1 MNGFIEERVSGLK
14 IISLFKMKEK
24 SQAEF
29 NQINKELTK
38 NSIVAQASTNML
50 MPINIFMNNISFVLI
65 ASIGIFGMFTGGKDG
80 HGWISANWGVIH
92 FGAPSY
98 VPPEFAGVVEKTTL
112 LIVFTLFMRNLN
124 NPIGQLTAALGS
136 IFLALA
142 SAERVLEVLKQP
154 DEKDDDDAKDLKE
167 VYGLIEAENLDFSYL
182 PKKPILKKINF
193 HVKPGQNV
201 ALVGPT
207 GAGKTTIVNLI
218 TKFYDISSGDLK
230 IDGISIKKIKRES
243 LRKNITMVLQ
253 DTYLFSNTIYE
264 NIRYGK
270 LSASKKEIIAAA
282 KMARAHHFIMQL
294 PKGYNTILEDNGGNL
309 SQGQRQLLAI
319 ARAFLS
325 NSKIVILDEAT
336 SSIDTKT
343 EIEIQSAMNAL
354 MKNRTAFVIAHRL
367 STIKN
372 ADMIFVIDDGK
383 IVERGKHEQLLAHKG
398 FYAKLYNSQFKGKQ
412 V

>member
-1 MNGFIEERVSGLK
+1 VVH
-14 IISLFKMKEK
+14 
-24 SQAEF
+24 F
-29 NQINKELTK
+29 N
-38 NSIVAQASTNML
+38 
-50 MPINIFMNNISFVLI
+50 
-65 ASIGIFGMFTGGKDG
+65 
-80 HGWISANWGVIH
+80 
-92 FGAPSY
+92 APNY
-98 VPPEFAGVVEKTTL
+98 VPPEFKDIVQKTTL

-124 NPIGQLTAALGS
+124 NPISQLTAALGS
-136 IFLALA
+136 VFLALA

-154 DEKDDDDAKDLKE
+154 DETDDGDAKDLTE
-167 VYGLIEAENLDFSYL
+167 VYGLVEAEDLDFSYI
-182 PKKPILKKINF
+182 PNKPILKKINF
-193 HVKPGQNV
+193 HVKPNQIV

-218 TKFYDISSGDLK
+218 TKFYDISGGDLK

-253 DTYLFSNTIYE
+253 DTYLFGNTISE
-264 NIRYGK
+264 NIRYGR
-270 LSASKKEIIAAA
+270 LNASQKDIVKAA
-282 KMARAHHFIMQL
+282 KMARAHNFIMQL

-343 EIEIQSAMNAL
+343 EIEIQTAMNNL
-354 MKNRTAFVIAHRL
+354 MENRTAFVIAHRL

-372 ADMIFVIDDGK
+372 ADLILVINDGK
-383 IVERGKHEQLLAHKG
+383 IVERGKHDELLNSKG

-412 V
+412 I

>member
-1 MNGFIEERVSGLK
+1 
-14 IISLFKMKEK
+14 
-24 SQAEF
+24 
-29 NQINKELTK
+29 
-38 NSIVAQASTNML
+38 
-50 MPINIFMNNISFVLI
+50 
-65 ASIGIFGMFTGGKDG
+65 
-80 HGWISANWGVIH
+80 
-92 FGAPSY
+92 
-98 VPPEFAGVVEKTTL
+98 
-112 LIVFTLFMRNLN
+112 MRNLN

-154 DEKDDDDAKDLKE
+154 VEEDDADANELKE
-167 VYGLIEAENLDFSYL
+167 VYGLVEAEDLDFSYI
-182 PKKPILKKINF
+182 PGKPILKKINF
-193 HVKPGQNV
+193 FVKPNHNV

-218 TKFYDISSGDLK
+218 TKFYDISGGDLK

-253 DTYLFSNTIYE
+253 DTYLFGNTIYE

-270 LSASKKEIIAAA
+270 LDATKTDIIKAA
-282 KMARAHHFIMQL
+282 KMAHAHNFIMQL

-343 EIEIQSAMNAL
+343 EIEIQTAMNNL

-372 ADMIFVIDDGK
+372 ADLILVINDGR
-383 IVERGKHEQLLAHKG
+383 IVERGKHDELLKMNG

-412 V
+412 I